1 MATVLT
7 IAYVTYIV
15 VLAGCVLWR
24 YIDEDNAI
32 ARHENRVY
40 WVFSAILIGFTALR
54 PFGAGMDDPVHYS
67 LHYRDLCPL
76 TECNNWFSKGRDSVW
91 YFVVAALKSVWSTP
105 LVILWLAAG
114 VLFIKLYII
123 TRLSK
128 NLLLALLIY
137 VGIFYQAHDM
147 TTHRQSMAA
156 LFYLLAFYAMVR
168 YRPKTSIPF
177 LLLSGLTHKQAWI
190 SALLLLVPWI
200 RRHGAISHRFIVLA
214 ISLILLGFY
223 PKLILSN
230 LMGWGV
236 MPVAAA
242 RLIESHLQLQQ
253 EGWVNLHFR
262 AVPLEGYPLTL
273 FVLYSLSGSGL
284 RGDRVWSNA
293 AASLCIAYFVLWITA
308 GEEILQYRQFYFF
321 LLPLVVLV
329 GCGDLRRLTVISS
342 VILVA
347 LYVVKYDLMHPFF
360 VDTAWIK
367 FSVQGNGSINKDERE
382 RWVPCGQ
389 ECRNYSKGPLRFYAV
404 PAEGYRFAGW
414 SGVCDGVSFNCSFI
428 HNGNNI
434 MTARFESVSSLV
446 VTKSGEGV
454 VTAMGGMKCGLDC
467 EQRVDGGQL
476 LGDGGPQTV
485 LRAKSA
491 PGYRFAGWSGA
502 CEGEQPTCHLTL
514 DEDRSVEA
522 VFEPIDKLGGGHLP

>member
-24 YIDEDNAI
+24 HIVQENTI
-32 ARHENRVY
+32 ARHEPLVY

-76 TECNNWFSKGRDSVW
+76 TECNNWFSKGRDFIW
-91 YFVVAALKSVWSTP
+91 YLVVAALKSVWSTP

-123 TRLSK
+123 TRLSH
-128 NLLLALLIY
+128 NLILALLIY

-168 YRPKTSIPF
+168 YRPTVSLPF
-177 LLLSGLTHKQAWI
+177 LLLSGFTHKQAYL
-190 SALLLLVPWI
+190 SPLLLLVPWI
-200 RRHGAISHRFIVLA
+200 SRHGTIIHRFIVLA

-262 AVPLEGYPLTL
+262 AVPLEIYPLTV
-273 FVLYSLSGSGL
+273 FVLYGLSGC
-284 RGDRVWSNA
+284 RKTDNRAWSYA
-293 AASLCIAYFVLWITA
+293 AASLCVAYFILWFTA
-308 GEEILQYRQFYFF
+308 GEETLQYRLFYFF
-321 LLPLVVLV
+321 LLPLVAMVC
-329 GCGDLRRLTVISS
+329 CGEIKRLTVVSS
-342 VILVA
+342 VILMA
-347 LYVVKYDLMHPFF
+347 LYVFKYDIKHPFF
-360 VDTAWIK
+360 LDTAWIK
-367 FSVQGNGSINKDERE
+367 TSVEGDGLILKDERE
-382 RWVPCGQ
+382 AWVPCGQ
-389 ECRNYSKGPLRFYAV
+389 ECRVYKKVKLEFHAV
-404 PAEGYRFAGW
+404 PFKGYRFSGW
-414 SGVCDGVSFNCSFI
+414 GGVCGGASYTCSFI
-428 HNGNNI
+428 NDSNNFLI
-434 MTARFESVSSLV
+434 ARFESVSSLV
-446 VTKSGEGV
+446 VTKSGEGIV
-454 VTAMGGMKCGLDC
+454 VALNGMKCGPDC
-467 EQRVDGGQL
+467 EQRVDGGEL
-476 LGDGGPQTV
+476 LVDGAPKTV
-485 LRAKSA
+485 LEAKPA
-491 PGYRFAGWSGA
+491 PGYQFAGWSGA